1 MLKLF
6 MLSNNF
12 ARNIK
17 SFGFDNSSSPHA
29 RNPKNIF
36 FSMRQSN
43 NG

>member
-1 MLKLF
+1 MLKLS

-12 ARNIK
+12 ARNVI
-17 SFGFDNSSSPHA
+17 SFGVDNSSSSHT

-36 FSMRQSN
+36 FSMRRRN